1 MNVRSSDIERFLRQ
15 EVDSS
20 IRVQH
25 TIGLDLGSKGVA
37 FHYQSSEQSVWVVL
51 EYTTAASL
59 ILAPSYA
66 PLQAVETIVA
76 RETFQDDELDKLN
89 SLHAAFLGWL
99 QENIDEGLEPS
110 DGRFFSS
117 SEPMPAHL
125 SDKLRSIENFGA
137 YVSLM
142 G

>member
-1 MNVRSSDIERFLRQ
+1 MNIRSADIERFLRQ

-20 IRVQH
+20 IRVQR

-37 FHYQSSEQSVWVVL
+37 FQYQSSEQSVWVVL

-76 RETFQDDELDKLN
+76 RETF
-89 SLHAAFLGWL
+89 S
-99 QENIDEGLEPS
+99 
-110 DGRFFSS
+110 R
-117 SEPMPAHL
+117 
-125 SDKLRSIENFGA
+125 
-137 YVSLM
+137 
-142 G
+142 

>member
-1 MNVRSSDIERFLRQ
+1 M
-15 EVDSS
+15 DSS

-59 ILAPSYA
+59 ILGPSYA
-66 PLQAVETIVA
+66 PLQAVEAIVA
-76 RETFQDDELDKLN
+76 RETFQDDELDKL
-89 SLHAAFLGWL
+89 SSSHAAFLGWL

-110 DGRFFSS
+110 DATILFLIRTNACSFI
-117 SEPMPAHL
+117 
-125 SDKLRSIENFGA
+125 R
-137 YVSLM
+137 
-142 G
+142 